1 MPLRCIPMS
10 DSGIL
15 NSSTLQFSTAS
26 VEHFRALLEHP
37 SAPRFNFESSDLLDR
52 STLQDVHRFASE
64 VLARPFWAE
73 GQLPEWMPGFL
84 QTQFESVPF
93 YRLLGGR
100 PARFEAIPTVSRD
113 DFSQGVERFVP
124 DHVSL
129 EELTVYTTS
138 GTSGSSLSVPTDAAV
153 TSKVLALMDN
163 LLAEQGSRLPRGPGA
178 VAVAAVF
185 SQEET
190 LTYASLSHYLQ
201 GAATLKINLH
211 QSCWRQEDD
220 PTSYLVDA
228 NPSVVSGCPHSLLH
242 LSRVAPE
249 LRPLAVFSSAEA
261 LDRGLQEQLGEAFAC
276 PVYDAYGMTEAKF
289 ISARGRGDDHLL
301 LSPDLYVEIL
311 NPEGRQVAAGELGEV
326 TLSGGRNRCLPL
338 LRYRT
343 GDLARLTFR
352 GSRPLL
358 YDFRGR
364 APVALLD
371 AKGRSIS
378 SLDVIAA
385 LRKLSLTGFSFQQFE
400 DLSYRLSYCGEV
412 ESSVVTGLLKERLG
426 LNGKVSKITSWS
438 GKQHLFRTSDHGES

>member
-1 MPLRCIPMS
+1 MS
-10 DSGIL
+10 DSGLL
-15 NSSTLQFSTAS
+15 NSSTLRFNAAS

-73 GQLPEWMPGFL
+73 GQLPDWMPGFL
-84 QTQFESVPF
+84 QAQFESVPF
-93 YRLLGGR
+93 YRSLGGR
-100 PARFEAIPTVSRD
+100 PASFETIPTVSREH
-113 DFSQGVERFVP
+113 FSLGVERFVP
-124 DHVSL
+124 DHVNFDDI
-129 EELTVYTTS
+129 TVYTTS
-138 GTSGSSLSVPTDAAV
+138 GTSGSSLSIPTDAAV

-163 LLAEQGSRLPRGPGA
+163 LLSEQGARLPRGPGA

-201 GAATLKINLH
+201 GAATLKLNLH
-211 QSCWRQEDD
+211 PAAWNCDGD
-220 PTSYLVDA
+220 PARYLLEA
-228 NPSVVSGCPHSLLH
+228 NPSVVSGCPRSLRH
-242 LSRVAPE
+242 LAQVVPG

-261 LDRGLQEQLGEAFAC
+261 LEEELQEQLGEVFAC
-276 PVYDAYGMTEAKF
+276 PVYDVYGMTEAKF
-289 ISARGRGDDHLL
+289 ISARGRGDEHLL

-311 NPEGRQVAAGELGEV
+311 NPEGRPVAAGELGEV

-364 APVALLD
+364 APVGLRD
-371 AKGRSIS
+371 GKGGSIS
-378 SLDVIAA
+378 SLDVIAG
-385 LRKLSLTGFSFQQFE
+385 LRKLPLIGFSFEQFE
-400 DLSYRLSYCGEV
+400 DLSYRFSYCGEV

-426 LNGKVSKITSWS
+426 LNGKASKITSWS